1 MTLGTSN
8 WAQAP
13 TACSRQPSTMQITAR
28 CLLLSFAVHT
38 PAEHACCC
46 VVDDEYG
53 RFICD
58 QRLTFTHPYP
68 ATKIMFLP
76 SKETHHPDLMATTG
90 DYLRIW
96 LVQEE
101 GVILQKLLNNVRQ
114 GQSAS
119 STGPAWGLLDVPHS

>member
-1 MTLGTSN
+1 M
-8 WAQAP
+8 
-13 TACSRQPSTMQITAR
+13 
-28 CLLLSFAVHT
+28 
-38 PAEHACCC
+38 
-46 VVDDEYG
+46 DDEYG

-76 SKETHHPDLMATTG
+76 SKETNHPDLMATTG

-101 GVILQKLLNNVRQ
+101 GVILQKLLNNVRH
-114 GQSAS
+114 GRSAS
-119 STGPAWGLLDVPHS
+119 TIGPAWGLLDVAALSFFG